1 MKMEN
6 LKRVDELKDE
16 VIALRREIHM
26 YPETAFEEY
35 RTSEL
40 VYNYLSK
47 LGLDV
52 RKGINKTGVVADLLV
67 DNPKGT
73 VLLRADMDALPI
85 QEQNNVPYKSKIDGK
100 MHACGH
106 DAHTAILLVA
116 AKVLSQLKDKLQYN
130 VRFVFQP
137 SEERDPGGAIGMI
150 NEGVLENPH
159 VNYTFGL
166 HVAGFYKANTIYI
179 KDGIMMAEA
188 DSFTLKVFGS
198 GGHGAYPHKAIDP
211 ILISSHIVIAL
222 QAVVS
227 REIDPLENAVLS
239 FGKIT
244 SGDVFNVIPESAE
257 LEGTVRTLKH
267 ELSEFI
273 KERIEKISKQIAESF
288 RGKAELNY
296 AFGYPPLVNDKNA
309 TQFIRNLAKEI
320 VGENNVFEAPIS
332 MGGEDMAYFLKER
345 PGAFYWLGALNEE
358 KGIIYPNHSPKF
370 DIDEDVLP
378 TGVKMHVGTVLKL
391 SETSI

>member
-6 LKRVDELKDE
+6 LKRVDDLKDE

-85 QEQNNVPYKSKIDGK
+85 QEQNDVPYKSKIDGK

-159 VNYTFGL
+159 VNYAFGL

-188 DSFTLKVFGS
+188 DSFSLKVFGS

-222 QAVVS
+222 QAIVS

-345 PGAFYWLGALNEE
+345 RGAFYWLGALNEE
-358 KGIIYPNHSPKF
+358 NGIIYPNHSPKF